1 MFIPIERPLDTKVIQ
16 FYLQSCSLSVSR
28 LSSCV
33 NISLP
38 CFINIRFQMFKKNV
52 DYFSIIFFLYGPL
65 ASISLEWR
73 RFPSSL
79 RRRRQKHKKKNTQK
93 KWGWKKKKL
102 AASTSASAAAVISDE
117 HAAKWRRPRLF
128 VCKSY
133 ANRACGRRQWEV
145 GGGGVGERGLGG
157 CVPAERL
164 IMAAAFAIN
173 WPARE
178 SFRSVRWRVPAANS
192 ARRPLFFFLFFF
204 FLKKKHQQTNDRR
217 WPHAP
222 TRVFVGRWFNK
233 KNIT

>member
-79 RRRRQKHKKKNTQK
+79 RRRRQKHKKKKYTK
-93 KWGWKKKKL
+93 KMRMKKKK
-102 AASTSASAAAVISDE
+102 VGGVDVGVGGGRYQ
-117 HAAKWRRPRLF
+117 RRARRKMTPPPALRMQI
-128 VCKSY
+128 VCKSSVWS
-133 ANRACGRRQWEV
+133 ASM
-145 GGGGVGERGLGG
+145 GGGGWWGGERGLGG

-192 ARRPLFFFLFFF
+192 ARRPLFCFFLFFF
-204 FLKKKHQQTNDRR
+204 FL
-217 WPHAP
+217 
-222 TRVFVGRWFNK
+222 
-233 KNIT
+233 

>member
-79 RRRRQKHKKKNTQK
+79 RRRRQKHKKKKYTK
-93 KWGWKKKKL
+93 KMRMKKKK
-102 AASTSASAAAVISDE
+102 VGGVDVGVGGGRYQ
-117 HAAKWRRPRLF
+117 RRARRKMTPPPALRMQI
-128 VCKSY
+128 VCKSSVWS
-133 ANRACGRRQWEV
+133 ASM
-145 GGGGVGERGLGG
+145 GGGGWWGGGKGVGWVCPCWTTDNGG
-157 CVPAERL
+157 R
-164 IMAAAFAIN
+164 I
-173 WPARE
+173 R
-178 SFRSVRWRVPAANS
+178 
-192 ARRPLFFFLFFF
+192 
-204 FLKKKHQQTNDRR
+204 H
-217 WPHAP
+217 
-222 TRVFVGRWFNK
+222 
-233 KNIT
+233 